1 MINMIIDTQKNI
13 NNVAE
18 DIATEIATYVMEDMT
33 VEDRKEWLFDLRNSD
48 FYNMNVWISDYT
60 DDIHQE
66 AFEKV
71 MEKLNIKY

>member
-1 MINMIIDTQKNI
+1 MIDVQKN

-18 DIATEIATYVMEDMT
+18 DIATEIVSYIIEDMT
-33 VEDRKEWLFDLRNSD
+33 VEDKKEWLFELRNSD

-60 DDIHQE
+60 DDIHQKT
-66 AFEKV
+66 FEKV